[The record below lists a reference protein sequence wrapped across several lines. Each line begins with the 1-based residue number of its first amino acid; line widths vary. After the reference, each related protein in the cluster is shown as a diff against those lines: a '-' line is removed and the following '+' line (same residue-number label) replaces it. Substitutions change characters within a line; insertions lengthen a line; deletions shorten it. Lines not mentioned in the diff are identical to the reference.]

1 MARRSDHTPDE
12 LRELLVSQGHRL
24 LAETGFARFS
34 GREAAKRA
42 GYSVGTIYNVFG
54 SLDGYI
60 TALNT
65 RTFANWADHL
75 RMKLSQVEAQDD
87 RIAALVS
94 GYFDFATTHANLW
107 TAIYDHRLPPG
118 TDITEADRAMRSE
131 LTKIVA
137 REIASAVGGLDDDAL
152 GTLTRSLI
160 ATVHGHCSFMVTGS
174 FALMQ
179 ERDPEG
185 SALARVRESLAAA
198 ACPKTR

>member
-1 MARRSDHTPDE
+1 MARRSDHSPEE
-12 LRELLVSQGHRL
+12 LRELLRREGHRL
-24 LAETGFARFS
+24 LAETGFAKFS

-54 SLDGYI
+54 SLDSYI

-65 RTFANWADHL
+65 RTFELWADHL
-75 RMKLSQVEAQDD
+75 RRKLSHLHAHED

-118 TDITEADRAMRSE
+118 AELSDADRSTRGE
-131 LTKIVA
+131 LTRIVA
-137 REIASAVGGLDDDAL
+137 NEIASAVGPLDDEAL
-152 GTLTRSLI
+152 AALTRSLV

-174 FALMQ
+174 FALMG
-179 ERDPEG
+179 EASPEG
-185 SALARVRESLAAA
+185 AALARVRESLAAA
-198 ACPKTR
+198 ARAG